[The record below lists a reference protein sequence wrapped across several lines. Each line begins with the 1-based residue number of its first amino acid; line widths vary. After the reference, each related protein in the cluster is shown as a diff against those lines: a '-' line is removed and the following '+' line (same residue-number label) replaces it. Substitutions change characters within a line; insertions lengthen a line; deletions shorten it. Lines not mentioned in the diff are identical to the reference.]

1 MTPIHR
7 LPGRYVR
14 AFTGSAMILGSV
26 LTYFL
31 GNGHSA
37 TWQDVA
43 IHAALII
50 GGLLM
55 VDPSIGNEIRDIV
68 KAWRSPKE

>member
-1 MTPIHR
+1 MTSRR

-31 GNGHSA
+31 GQGHDLS
-37 TWQDVA
+37 WQDVA
-43 IHAALII
+43 VHVALIV

-55 VDPSIGNEIRDIV
+55 VDPAIGDELRDMI
-68 KAWRSPKE
+68 KAWRGGKE